1 MMKELDRQKY
11 LHDQASMLESAKL
24 AGIKKVAKNMLGM
37 GIDIV
42 TIVKATGLTKQE
54 INDLQK

>member
-24 AGIKKVAKNMLGM
+24 AGIKKWLKICLVWVS
-37 GIDIV
+37 I
-42 TIVKATGLTKQE
+42 
-54 INDLQK
+54 